1 MVPRRYVDK
10 HVETVYSGDW
20 ERRTVRLRLVLVLVE
35 DGKIAR
41 IEKVEMGE
49 LRRGG
54 DGEFVAG
61 DGMSWGSIGAAVA
74 YYRSLHSEEIASRVA
89 SLLGEK

>member
-20 ERRTVRLRLVLVLVE
+20 EGRTVRLRLVLVLVE

-41 IEKVEMGE
+41 IEKIEMCE

-54 DGEFVAG
+54 GGEWVASDGL
-61 DGMSWGSIGAAVA
+61 SWGSIRAAVA
-74 YYRSLHSEEIASRVA
+74 HYRSLHSGEIASRVA